1 MPCSKLEM
9 LRARVG
15 DVSRDAALVM
25 PRVGDVS
32 RVLRALEK
40 GPFDVTF
47 LPVPRVRFRL
57 YSHSHSHSTRRRG
70 DQVPEHRRPAY
81 AVGRDGSVTIGEIP
95 SRS

>member
-47 LPVPRVRFRL
+47 FTCATCAVSFVFAFAFAFAFDTA
-57 YSHSHSHSTRRRG
+57 TR
-70 DQVPEHRRPAY
+70 
-81 AVGRDGSVTIGEIP
+81 
-95 SRS
+95 